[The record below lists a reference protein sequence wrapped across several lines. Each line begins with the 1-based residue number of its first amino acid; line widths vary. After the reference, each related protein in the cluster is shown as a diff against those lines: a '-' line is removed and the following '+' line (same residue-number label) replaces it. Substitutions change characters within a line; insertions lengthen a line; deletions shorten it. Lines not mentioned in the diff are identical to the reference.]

1 MFRRKIAP
9 KIIDAAK
16 SALNKYRAYDYSTLV
31 AILRKREE
39 DPNHVELIDIVDNDD
54 EYQITID
61 ANWDDQKA
69 GDIRYDVSA
78 FPVPIKPLL
87 GFIPISFTFALSE
100 FIMKSDGTF
109 IDEESNGS

>member
-9 KIIDAAK
+9 KIIDTAK
-16 SALNKYRAYDYSTLV
+16 SALNKYRAYDYSALV
-31 AILRKREE
+31 AILRKTEE
-39 DPNHVELIDIVDNDD
+39 DPDHVELIDVLDNDD

-69 GDIRYDVSA
+69 GNVRYEVSA
-78 FPVPIKPLL
+78 FRVPIKPLL
-87 GFIPISFTFALSE
+87 GFMPISFTSALDG

-109 IDEESNGS
+109 IDEENNEI